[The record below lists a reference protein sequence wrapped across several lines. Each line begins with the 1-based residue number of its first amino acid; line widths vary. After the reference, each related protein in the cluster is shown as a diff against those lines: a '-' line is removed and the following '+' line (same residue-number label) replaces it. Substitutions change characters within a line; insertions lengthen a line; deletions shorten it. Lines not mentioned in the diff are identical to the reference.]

1 MSKLLNVILICALIA
16 CLAFIYE
23 TNPYLFKKKA
33 AVNNYQKTINIANAQ
48 AKLARIHC
56 TDEATKKY
64 DSTTGESMKAAD
76 EANQCMTN
84 LIIKELGKGFA
95 IEYQDDLY
103 NDIFYLQQM
112 VTKLNADYYYLNA
125 YCKDNCGTLGNQLW
139 RGNLLDANEK
149 ILAQLIFLNTNQ
161 NPY

>member
-1 MSKLLNVILICALIA
+1 MSKILNVLLTCALIA

-23 TNPYLFKKKA
+23 TNPYLLKKKNEI
-33 AVNNYQKTINIANAQ
+33 NNFQKTLNIATAQ

-56 TDEATKKY
+56 TDEASKKY
-64 DSTTGESMKAAD
+64 DFTTGESMKVAD

-112 VTKLNADYYYLNA
+112 VTKFNADYYYLNA
-125 YCKDNCGTLGNQLW
+125 YCKDHCGTIGNQLW
-139 RGNLLDANEK
+139 RGNLLDTNEK